1 MIHPTD
7 EQTAKL
13 AALDQ
18 NEPVIFI
25 NLHKYSANARYPDGY
40 DSAQFPPAVTG
51 RGAYQRFLWHVEEAL
66 MPLVGG
72 RMLVAGPV
80 AAVLIGDADWD
91 DAIIG
96 EFPSIA
102 DALRLF
108 KLPGYETAAIHRK
121 AGLERV
127 QTIILIQDDMQRM
140 AIQGAWITRV

>member
-1 MIHPTD
+1 VIDPTD
-7 EQTAKL
+7 EQAAKL

-25 NLHKYSANARYPDGY
+25 NLHKYRTQARYPDGY
-40 DSAQFPPAVTG
+40 DSSQFPPDVPG
-51 RGAYQRFLWHVEEAL
+51 REAYQRFLWHVEDAL

-80 AAVLIGDADWD
+80 AAVLIGDAEWD

-96 EFPSIA
+96 EFPSIS

-108 KLPGYETAAIHRK
+108 KLPGYDTAAVHRK